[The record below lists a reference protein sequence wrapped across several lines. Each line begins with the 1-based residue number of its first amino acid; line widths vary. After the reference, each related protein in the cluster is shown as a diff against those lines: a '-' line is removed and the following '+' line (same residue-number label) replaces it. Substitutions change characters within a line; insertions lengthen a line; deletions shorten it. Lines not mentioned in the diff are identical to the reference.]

1 MIIQAYL
8 RSYVISFFFSSSQAE
23 RMRQEE
29 EEMARERNFTTL
41 LQTAQQSLIPN
52 PEEFDCGICYVP
64 VDPGEG
70 VVLRECLHR
79 FCR

>member
-8 RSYVISFFFSSSQAE
+8 RSYVISFFSSSSQAE
-23 RMRQEE
+23 RTRQQE